1 MPSRG
6 SSAQPSSSICRSGL
20 SRTGA
25 RILVDQL
32 VAHGVDTA
40 FCVPGESY
48 IAVLDALRDA
58 PIRLVV
64 ARHEAGAANMA
75 EAYGK
80 LTGRPGVCFVTRA
93 PGATHAATGVYT
105 AFQDS
110 TPLVLFVGQVPLAHR
125 GREAFQELDY
135 ADAFGAYTK
144 LALEVDDAAACPE
157 LTAHAFHVAAS
168 GRPGPVVV
176 ALPEDVLSAEADVD
190 DASPVAPDRGAPTEA
205 QLARVRE
212 LLASSERP
220 FVVVGGGGWSAAAAD
235 DLRAFAESWALPVA
249 ASFRRQDYLDNTSP
263 SYAGVLTIGHDPA
276 LAARLRDADLLV
288 VIGSRLGEIP
298 TRGYTTL
305 EPPRT
310 PQTFV
315 HVHADPGELGRV
327 YEPDVAIAA
336 GSAELLAAAR
346 ALEPA
351 DASHRL
357 EWTESAH
364 ADFLASLRHRRGPGD
379 LDLGDVFEH
388 LRDRLPPD
396 AILTNGAGN
405 YTVWCHRFYAF
416 RRYGTQLAPCSGAMG
431 YGVPAAV
438 AAKVVHPGRT
448 VVCVSGDGD
457 FLMSGHE
464 LAAAVQ
470 ARLAIVVLVVN
481 NGMYGTIRMHQERLF
496 PGRVIGTDLVNPD
509 FVAWARAFGAYGE
522 IVTRS
527 EDFPEAL
534 ERAAGA
540 GRAALLELRVD
551 PDAITPRQTLSEIRA
566 VASATE
572 E

>member
-1 MPSRG
+1 V
-6 SSAQPSSSICRSGL
+6 I
-20 SRTGA
+20 RTGA

-32 VAHGVDTA
+32 VVHGVDTA

-48 IAVLDALRDA
+48 VAVLDALRDS

-80 LTGRPGVCFVTRA
+80 LTGCPGVCFVTRA

-110 TPLVLFVGQVPLAHR
+110 TAFVLFVGQVPLAHR

-135 ADAFGAYTK
+135 AKAFGGMAK
-144 LALEVDDAAACPE
+144 LVVEVEAPAQFPE
-157 LTAHAFHVAAS
+157 ATARAFQTAVS

-176 ALPEDVLSAEADVD
+176 TLPEDVLSAEAGAE
-190 DASPVAPDRGAPTEA
+190 DAAPYSRARPVPTAEE
-205 QLARVRE
+205 LARVRE
-212 LLASSERP
+212 LLDAAEQP
-220 FVVVGGGGWSAAAAD
+220 LVVVGGGGWTAEAAAD
-235 DLRAFAESWALPVA
+235 LQAFAEASALPVA
-249 ASFRRQDYLDNTSP
+249 ASFRRQDYLDNMSP
-263 SYAGVLTIGHDPA
+263 SYAGVLTVGHDEA
-276 LAARLRDADLLV
+276 LAGRLRDADLLLV
-288 VIGSRLGEIP
+288 VGSRLGDIA

-310 PQTFV
+310 PQTLV
-315 HVHADPGELGRV
+315 HVHADPDELGRV
-327 YEPDVAIAA
+327 FEADLPIVS
-336 GSAELLAAAR
+336 GSAEFLAAAR
-346 ALEPA
+346 ALEPVDGA
-351 DASHRL
+351 RRA

-364 ADFLASLRHRRGPGD
+364 TDFVASLRHEPGPGE
-379 LDLGDVFEH
+379 LDAGDVIEH
-388 LRDRLPPD
+388 LRRRLPDD

-405 YTVWCHRFYAF
+405 YTVWCHLYYAF
-416 RRYGTQLAPCSGAMG
+416 RRYRTQLAPCSGAMG
-431 YGVPAAV
+431 YGIPAAI
-438 AAKVVHPGRT
+438 AAKVVHPERT

-470 ARLAIVVLVVN
+470 EKLALVVLVLN

-509 FVAWARAFGAYGE
+509 FAAWARAFGAYGE
-522 IVTRS
+522 VVVRS
-527 EDFPEAL
+527 ADFPAAL
-534 ERAAGA
+534 ERALAED
-540 GRAALLELRVD
+540 RPALLELQVD
-551 PDAITPRQTLSEIRA
+551 PEAITPRETLSQIRA
-566 VASATE
+566 AAAGSAVF
-572 E
+572 

>member
-1 MPSRG
+1 V
-6 SSAQPSSSICRSGL
+6 

-32 VAHGVDTA
+32 VVHGVEIA

-80 LTGRPGVCFVTRA
+80 LTGRPGICFVTRA

-110 TPLVLFVGQVPLAHR
+110 TPLILFVGQVPLEHR

-135 ADAFGAYTK
+135 GEVFGAMTK
-144 LALEVDDAAACPE
+144 LALEVEDPAQFPE
-157 LTAHAFHVAAS
+157 ATARAFQTAAS

-176 ALPEDVLSAEADVD
+176 ALPEDVLSDEADVED
-190 DASPVAPDRGAPTEA
+190 VTPYFPARAAPSAGD
-205 QLARVRE
+205 LARARE
-212 LLASSERP
+212 LLSAAARP
-220 FVVVGGGGWSAAAAD
+220 LVVVGGGGWSSQAAM
-235 DLRAFAESWALPVA
+235 DLRMFAEASALPVA
-249 ASFRRQDYLDNTSP
+249 ASFRRQDYIDNRSP

-276 LAARLRDADLLV
+276 LARRLREADLLI
-288 VIGSRLGEIP
+288 VIGSRLGDIP

-310 PQTFV
+310 PQTLV
-315 HVHADPGELGRV
+315 HVHADAEELGRV
-327 YEPDVAIAA
+327 FQPDLPIVA
-336 GSAELLAAAR
+336 GSEEFLTAAC
-346 ALEPA
+346 ALEPV
-351 DASHRL
+351 DGSHRAD
-357 EWTESAH
+357 WTESAH
-364 ADFLASLRHRRGPGD
+364 AEFLASLRHQRGPGE
-379 LDLGDVFEH
+379 LDIGDVMEH
-388 LRDRLPPD
+388 LRERLPDD

-416 RRYGTQLAPCSGAMG
+416 RSYRTQLAPCSGAMG
-431 YGVPAAV
+431 YGIPAAI
-438 AAKVVHPGRT
+438 AAKVVHPERT

-470 ARLAIVVLVVN
+470 EEVPIVVLVVN

-496 PGRVIGTDLVNPD
+496 PGRVVGTDLVNPD
-509 FVAWARAFGAYGE
+509 FAAWAHAFGAYGE
-522 IVTRS
+522 VVLRS
-527 EDFPEAL
+527 EDFAAAF
-534 ERAAGA
+534 ERALGQQ
-540 GRAALLELRVD
+540 RRPALLELRVD
-551 PDAITPRQTLSEIRA
+551 SEAITPRQTLSQIRA
-566 VASATE
+566 EASATSAKQ
-572 E
+572 

>member
-1 MPSRG
+1 
-6 SSAQPSSSICRSGL
+6 L

-32 VAHGVDTA
+32 VAHGVDTV

-48 IAVLDALRDA
+48 IAVLDALHDA

-64 ARHEAGAANMA
+64 ARHEAGAATMA

-110 TPLVLFVGQVPLAHR
+110 TPLVLFVGQVPRAHR

-135 ADAFGAYTK
+135 GAAFGEYTK
-144 LALEVDDAAACPE
+144 LAVEVEEARRFPE
-157 LTAHAFHVAAS
+157 LTARAFHTAAS

-176 ALPEDVLSAEADVD
+176 ALPEDVLSAEADVED
-190 DASPVAPDRGAPTEA
+190 GQPVPPARAAPSAE

-212 LLASSERP
+212 LLASAQRP
-220 FVVVGGGGWSAAAAD
+220 LVVVGGGGWSAEASAD
-235 DLRAFAESWALPVA
+235 LQAFAEASALPVA
-249 ASFRRQDYLDNTSP
+249 ASFRRQDYLDNASS
-263 SYAGVLTIGHDPA
+263 SYAGVLTIGHDA
-276 LAARLRDADLLV
+276 TLASRLRDADLLLV
-288 VIGSRLGEIP
+288 VGARLGDIP
-298 TRGYTTL
+298 TRGYETF

-310 PQTFV
+310 PQTLV
-315 HVHADPGELGRV
+315 HVHADSNELGRV
-327 YEPDVAIAA
+327 FEPDVPIVA
-336 GSAELLAAAR
+336 GSAEFLSAAR
-346 ALEPA
+346 TLEPV
-351 DASHRL
+351 DGSDRFD
-357 EWTESAH
+357 WTESAH
-364 ADFLASLRHRRGPGD
+364 AEFLASLRHRRGPGD
-379 LDLGDVFEH
+379 LDLGDVLEH
-388 LRDRLPPD
+388 LRERLPDD

-431 YGVPAAV
+431 YGIPAAI
-438 AAKVVHPGRT
+438 AARVVHPDRI

-470 ARLAIVVLVVN
+470 EQLAIVILVVN

-509 FVAWARAFGAYGE
+509 FVAWAHAFGAHGE
-522 IVTRS
+522 LVTRF
-527 EDFPEAL
+527 EDFPEAF
-534 ERAAGA
+534 ERAVGA
-540 GRAALLELRVD
+540 GRPALLELRVD
-551 PDAITPRQTLSEIRA
+551 PEAITPRQTISEIRA
-566 VASATE
+566 AAQR
-572 E
+572 

>member
-1 MPSRG
+1 
-6 SSAQPSSSICRSGL
+6 L
-20 SRTGA
+20 TRTGA

-32 VAHGVDTA
+32 VVHGVDTA

-48 IAVLDALRDA
+48 IAVLDALHDA

-80 LTGRPGVCFVTRA
+80 LTGRPGICFVTRA

-135 ADAFGAYTK
+135 ESAFGSFTK
-144 LALEVDDAAACPE
+144 LAAEVESPSDFPE
-157 LTAHAFHVAAS
+157 VTARAFQTAMS

-176 ALPEDVLSAEADVD
+176 ALPEDVLSFEADVEDANPYTPARPAPSAD
-190 DASPVAPDRGAPTEA
+190 DV
-205 QLARVRE
+205 ARVRDA
-212 LLASSERP
+212 LAEVKRP
-220 FVVVGGGGWSAAAAD
+220 FVVVGGGGWSAEAAAD
-235 DLRAFAESWALPVA
+235 LQAFAEASRLPVA
-249 ASFRRQDYLDNTSP
+249 ASFRRQDFIDNTSA
-263 SYAGVLTIGHDPA
+263 SYAGALTIGHDEA
-276 LAARLRDADLLV
+276 LARRLREADLLLV
-288 VIGSRLGEIP
+288 VGARLGDIP

-310 PQTFV
+310 PQTLV
-315 HVHADPGELGRV
+315 HVHADPNELGRV
-327 YEPDVAIAA
+327 FRADVPVV
-336 GSAELLAAAR
+336 SASREFLAAVQGLGAVDGAAR
-346 ALEPA
+346 
-351 DASHRL
+351 S
-357 EWTESAH
+357 EWVESAH
-364 ADFLASLRHRRGPGD
+364 EAFLASLRHRRGPGE
-379 LDLGDVFEH
+379 LDLGDVLEH
-388 LRDRLPPD
+388 LREHMPDD

-431 YGVPAAV
+431 YGIPAAIS
-438 AAKVVHPGRT
+438 AKVVHPERE

-457 FLMSGHE
+457 FMMSGHE

-470 ARLAIVVLVVN
+470 ERLPIVVLLVN

-496 PGRVIGTDLVNPD
+496 PGRVVGTDLVNPD
-509 FVAWARAFGAYGE
+509 FVALAGAFGAYGE
-522 IVTRS
+522 LVSRS
-527 EDFPEAL
+527 EDFPAAFARAREQ
-534 ERAAGA
+534 ERPS
-540 GRAALLELRVD
+540 LLELRVD
-551 PDAITPRQTLSEIRA
+551 PEAISPRATISEIRA
-566 VASATE
+566 AARGS
-572 E
+572 